1 MTDAFTAVDVL
12 VARMES
18 NPEDF
23 RHGGKFT
30 WVADATYEMI
40 INYPDSTS
48 TPKNNLKWLLTEQE
62 QARLMAAYRNLARMQ
77 FQQEV
82 FAKLCADPAERSPQ
96 RTEAMCLDPNGNIK
110 IIGSQEVRE
119 KAQEVFAA
127 EYDKY
132 MQRQATEAQQNAAR
146 GVPWGSVL
154 GGVTN
159 TFFGG
164 KK

>member
-1 MTDAFTAVDVL
+1 MSDAFTAVDVL
-12 VARMES
+12 VARMEA

-23 RHGGKFT
+23 RHGGKFR
-30 WVADATYEMI
+30 WVAEAIYEMI

-62 QARLMAAYRNLARMQ
+62 QVRLMAAYRNFARME

-82 FAKLCADPAERSPQ
+82 FAKLCADPEESRERMRIKSDG
-96 RTEAMCLDPNGNIK
+96 AMK
-110 IIGSQEVRE
+110 IIGTQEVLA
-119 KAQEVFAA
+119 KAQEVLNA
-127 EYDKY
+127 EYDGY
-132 MQRQATEAQQNAAR
+132 MQRQAIEAQQNAAR
-146 GVPWGSVL
+146 GVPWGGALGSVA
-154 GGVTN
+154 N